1 MSLGLAQQQPNLSS
15 ETPCEIQDQP
25 PCGQGWVPGFLAA
38 GLWGV
43 SELVQANW
51 WAELDPRVSSYRSLE
66 APELV
71 CLPSGVWGQSPK
83 GPWDCWWIG
92 WALTW
97 HIVGLW

>member
-1 MSLGLAQQQPNLSS
+1 M
-15 ETPCEIQDQP
+15 
-25 PCGQGWVPGFLAA
+25 WA
-38 GLWGV
+38 GLGPGVSGCRTLGV

-83 GPWDCWWIG
+83 GPLGLLVDGLGLDMAHCRAMVALRLMSTGWWVRLG
-92 WALTW
+92 SK
-97 HIVGLW
+97 